1 MQMSFRQRLVFAALM
16 SGMISALM
24 VACALLLSGTP
35 LGQIPGKWIRV
46 WPVMYPVAFT
56 IVVVVAP
63 PLTRWV
69 MRVVK

>member
-1 MQMSFRQRLVFAALM
+1 MNLRQRLVFAALM
-16 SGMISALM
+16 SGLISALM

-35 LGQIPGKWIRV
+35 LEQIPGKWVRV

-63 PLTRWV
+63 GLTRWV
-69 MRVVK
+69 MRVVR